1 MGVICNLAYA
11 RSKKTENRKQTFFVS
26 LSYDSSIVNYF
37 MVKQRIHFL
46 CSSKKKKQIRETS
59 ENRSNFQLISN
70 FPITKNNENKNVG
83 KLTKERTKYP
93 LSVSM
98 KKNCFLPP
106 SYIVHIKIVKD
117 FLPLSSS
124 PSPPTHTS
132 HMPSNDHDTRITT
145 HLFV

>member
-37 MVKQRIHFL
+37 MVKQRIQFL
-46 CSSKKKKQIRETS
+46 CSSTKKQIRETS
-59 ENRSNFQLISN
+59 ENQSNFQLISN